1 MNQTSIINYII
12 SIANVF
18 QCRIVWGLRLW
29 LPKQHRIE
37 LLLRMDWSDP
47 QAYSTVNWYP
57 WYIRCWHA
65 FMDFWYVAIGTFF
78 QLWVQDIVTF
88 YLDFFQALL
97 RWSSFHPR
105 RSCARRLAIR
115 SLVDYAADFACRS
128 FLAVQWLQCQCV
140 QGAQY
145 ACSPI
150 QQGIYC
156 LCNYS
161 FRGEYHVL
169 CVSGEIRQHLLNICL
184 GMRSDM
190 TWYDLTPD
198 CTSRLWV
205 MPPCEWHWT
214 TGTGAQSQG
223 KSFGHFQCTRFLH
236 GCVWKWLVPLNPM
249 VNDHYPYEKWLFP
262 WEYTLFSDKPTCQ
275 LQYSAMP
282 HCSKS
287 SLCSKPMMERTSSSA
302 AQSAVRSR
310 TTLPFR
316 FLGQKLTADHS

>member
-1 MNQTSIINYII
+1 
-12 SIANVF
+12 
-18 QCRIVWGLRLW
+18 
-29 LPKQHRIE
+29 
-37 LLLRMDWSDP
+37 
-47 QAYSTVNWYP
+47 
-57 WYIRCWHA
+57 
-65 FMDFWYVAIGTFF
+65 MDFWYVAIGMFF

-88 YLDFFQALL
+88 LDLFQALL
-97 RWSSFHPR
+97 RWCSFHPR

-128 FLAVQWLQCQCV
+128 FLVVQWLQCQCV

-156 LCNYS
+156 LCNI

-236 GCVWKWLVPLNPM
+236 VNCNTLQCLIVQIQFVLEANDWADKQQRSTVSCQVAHNLALPLSGPETYRGPQLNVGPQACHWTGC
-249 VNDHYPYEKWLFP
+249 D
-262 WEYTLFSDKPTCQ
+262 T
-275 LQYSAMP
+275 
-282 HCSKS
+282 KS
-287 SLCSKPMMERTSSSA
+287 LGSL
-302 AQSAVRSR
+302 
-310 TTLPFR
+310 L
-316 FLGQKLTADHS
+316 H

>member
-1 MNQTSIINYII
+1 MLTCFYGFLICCNWHVFSALGARHCHFLPWLVSGSPSVVFI
-12 SIANVF
+12 SSSQIMCEATCNPF
-18 QCRIVWGLRLW
+18 PCRLCTG
-29 LPKQHRIE
+29 
-37 LLLRMDWSDP
+37 
-47 QAYSTVNWYP
+47 
-57 WYIRCWHA
+57 
-65 FMDFWYVAIGTFF
+65 
-78 QLWVQDIVTF
+78 
-88 YLDFFQALL
+88 
-97 RWSSFHPR
+97 
-105 RSCARRLAIR
+105 
-115 SLVDYAADFACRS
+115 FACRS

-156 LCNYS
+156 LCNI

-236 GCVWKWLVPLNPM
+236 
-249 VNDHYPYEKWLFP
+249 VNCN
-262 WEYTLFSDKPTCQ
+262 T
-275 LQYSAMP
+275 LQYLIVQIQFVLEANDWADKQQRSTVGCQVAHNLALP
-282 HCSKS
+282 LSGPETYRGPQLNVGPQACHWTGCDTKS
-287 SLCSKPMMERTSSSA
+287 LGSL
-302 AQSAVRSR
+302 
-310 TTLPFR
+310 L
-316 FLGQKLTADHS
+316 H